1 MLRSHEGTN
10 VMPSKTNRTSIL
22 SAGFVLVAIVAI
34 AACGTGAASPDPTS
48 PSTPAPSVTPSADPT
63 VAPTPAST
71 PTPAPSAPADGT
83 FTFDLDV
90 ADAHAVSA
98 VLTDGSDRITAATS
112 GKAGDGM
119 SVRWSDIEIVNVDR
133 DTLRITFVGY
143 PQDEV
148 IGLDF
153 DVAAGDGFNLLVTQK
168 LPLPNTDALGADR
181 VVVLD
186 FHGDV
191 DASDVYAA
199 FVAA

>member
-1 MLRSHEGTN
+1 MQ
-10 VMPSKTNRTSIL
+10 PAIARTSIL
-22 SAGFVLVAIVAI
+22 TAALVSVAIVAI
-34 AACGTGAASPDPTS
+34 AACSTGAVSPDPST
-48 PSTPAPSVTPSADPT
+48 PSTPIPTAAPTPTPT
-63 VAPTPAST
+63 AAPTPAPTS
-71 PTPAPSAPADGT
+71 TPAPSAPADGT

-90 ADAHAVSA
+90 ADAHAVSV

-119 SVRWSDIEIVNVDR
+119 SVRWSDIEVVNVDR

-148 IGLDF
+148 IGFDF
-153 DVAAGDGFNLLVTQK
+153 DVAAGDGFNLIVTQK

-186 FHGDV
+186 FEGDV
-191 DASDVYAA
+191 DADDVYAE
-199 FVAA
+199 FVAS